1 MVRHRFVMQYLF
13 PEPLDAFLVAKS
25 CLLPTSGKNSICL
38 PMRPEIIVHWLQCVG
53 YFKRRVRG
61 L

>member
-38 PMRPEIIVHWLQCVG
+38 PMRPEIIVHGLQCVG